1 MRLIRILI
9 GCGCLYDAED
19 SELPENKRKCTLN
32 PEIFDGEPYCKVNP
46 DSLCPDVLHFKDC
59 RKLNVAL
66 TECTEITVS
75 AEACKESPNHFG
87 NHSFLPPFL
96 YHV

>member
-1 MRLIRILI
+1 MSLFRMLA
-9 GCGCLYDAED
+9 GCGCLYDEEN
-19 SELPENKRKCTLN
+19 SEVPSDTRKCLLN
-32 PEIFDGEPYCKVNP
+32 PEIFDGEPYCNVNP
-46 DSLCPDVLHFKDC
+46 DSLCPDLLHFRDC
-59 RKLNVAL
+59 RKMNVAL

-75 AEACKESPNHFG
+75 AEACKASPNHFG